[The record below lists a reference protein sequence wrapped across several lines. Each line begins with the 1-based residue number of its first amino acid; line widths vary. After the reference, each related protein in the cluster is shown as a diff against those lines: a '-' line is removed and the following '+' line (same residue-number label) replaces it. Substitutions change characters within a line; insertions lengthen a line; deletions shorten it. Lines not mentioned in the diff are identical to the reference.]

1 MVSAWYM
8 DDSDED
14 QRLDHQKNPPQPVDM
29 KDVITL
35 TGVLHWKVYWNVVSF
50 YTKFISSLIQLNIDT
65 HEEDG
70 VLDKIK
76 KDRGYNYEDV
86 IEISPEKLPNYE
98 EKVYI
103 SIILKLQ

>member
-1 MVSAWYM
+1 M
-8 DDSDED
+8 
-14 QRLDHQKNPPQPVDM
+14 L
-29 KDVITL
+29 I
-35 TGVLHWKVYWNVVSF
+35 VSF
-50 YTKFISSLIQLNIDT
+50 YIKFISSLIQLNVDT

-103 SIILKLQ
+103 SIILKLQKMILFFFSSWKFFSLNICILTK

>member
-1 MVSAWYM
+1 
-8 DDSDED
+8 
-14 QRLDHQKNPPQPVDM
+14 
-29 KDVITL
+29 
-35 TGVLHWKVYWNVVSF
+35 
-50 YTKFISSLIQLNIDT
+50 LNIDT